1 MASLRLTSASR
12 RATVEI
18 MGAGTSTKSE
28 LLVRELLESAGFM
41 VKPIPRSDRRT
52 ADFIVGD
59 DGHRYLV
66 EVTEKLPKHDYREFA
81 KRANAD
87 GGAILKRLMDRDTR
101 IDDALHDK
109 TDQLRQTPIS
119 ADFNVLAVTAFHE
132 DAGYLL
138 EVLSRTLYGIAD
150 LQAIRAMTVEAI
162 AQAISDG
169 ATERVCFYYDHPSL
183 MDHTD
188 LQGVMFVSV
197 DKVCLFV
204 NPFASKV
211 AAFRSS
217 HLCSE
222 FAARKSLIDPEV
234 QKGASDWFLD
244 GEVDRT
250 DEKAKHDALRK
261 KYGMLTQRTK
271 DAHWK
276 GMMVQ
281 SLIK

>member
-1 MASLRLTSASR
+1 
-12 RATVEI
+12 VDVV
-18 MGAGTSTKSE
+18 TSTKSE
-28 LLVRELLESAGFM
+28 LLVRELLESAGFA
-41 VKPIPRSDRRT
+41 VSTIPRSTGRT
-52 ADFIVGD
+52 ADFLVGD

-66 EVTEKLPKHDYREFA
+66 EVTEKLPKYNYREFA

-87 GGAILKRLMDRDTR
+87 GSAILKRLMDRDTR
-101 IDDALHDK
+101 IDDTLHDK

-119 ADFNVLAVTAFHE
+119 ADFNVLAVTANHE
-132 DAGYLL
+132 DSGYLL
-138 EVLSRTLYGIAD
+138 EVLFRTLYGIAD
-150 LQAIRAMTVEAI
+150 LQAIRTMTAEAI

-183 MDHTD
+183 TDHTD
-188 LQGVMFVSV
+188 LHGVIFVSV

-217 HLCSE
+217 RFWLE
-222 FAARKSLIDPEV
+222 FAARKSVIDPEV
-234 QKGASDWFLD
+234 QKGSSDWLFLD

-250 DEKAKHDALRK
+250 DERAKHAALRK
-261 KYGMLTQRTK
+261 KYGMFTQRTR